1 MNIQYEHPERKMFA
15 AEIAYVAIRTSI
27 INGELRPGYPVLET
41 EFSERLG
48 ISRTP
53 IREAIN
59 RLKAEDLIERLP
71 RKGIFV
77 KALSMED
84 LYKKYEVA
92 EGLEGM
98 VAYLVASDSDSNLGA
113 LEDSIVGMEKA
124 LRLEDTD
131 QWIDADERYHTAL
144 LNLCKNEHLVDYL
157 KRLNEKLHLARLLLI
172 ARSAPDKNQ
181 STKEH
186 KAAYEAIKLRDA
198 DLARTITQNHWKRV
212 RKGYRS
218 LAKIL

>member
-1 MNIQYEHPERKMFA
+1 MDLQNEYSQKKVFA
-15 AEIAYVAIRTSI
+15 AEMAYTAIRKSI
-27 INGELRPGYPVLET
+27 INGELRPGYPVLES

-98 VAYLVASDSDSNLGA
+98 VAYLVALDPAGNLA
-113 LEDSIVGMEKA
+113 KLQNSIIGMENA
-124 LRLEDTD
+124 LCLEDTE
-131 QWIDADERYHTAL
+131 QWIEADERYHAAL
-144 LNLCKNEHLVDYL
+144 LNLCKNEHLVDHL
-157 KRLNEKLHLARLLLI
+157 RRLNEKLHLARLLLI

-181 STKEH
+181 STMEH
-186 KAAYEAIKLRDA
+186 KAAFEAIKARDA
-198 DLARTITQNHWKRV
+198 TLARTITQNHWKRV
-212 RKGYRS
+212 RSSYRS
-218 LAKIL
+218 LV